1 MVIFFAKKIVSWTD
15 YSNYWATLNFL
26 NHHCSLYVSNVKR
39 ISFVRIVY
47 LYSGKPLFFKVT
59 FSNLWGFASSSK
71 PLELGG
77 IIIFSINSL
86 KNRTILSFIL
96 TRNSWFYTTETGYV
110 FWGIFTW
117 FRVRVSQNLI
127 KMKLSK
133 LPVSNI
139 V

>member
-1 MVIFFAKKIVSWTD
+1 MQKNCFVDWLFK
-15 YSNYWATLNFL
+15 FL
-26 NHHCSLYVSNVKR
+26 GYFKLSQSEKSIHHCSFYVSNVKR

-47 LYSGKPLFFKVT
+47 LYSGKLLFFKVT

-77 IIIFSINSL
+77 IITFSINSF
-86 KNRTILSFIL
+86 KNKIILSSIF

-117 FRVRVSQNLI
+117 CRVRVSQNLI
-127 KMKLSK
+127 KMKLSI